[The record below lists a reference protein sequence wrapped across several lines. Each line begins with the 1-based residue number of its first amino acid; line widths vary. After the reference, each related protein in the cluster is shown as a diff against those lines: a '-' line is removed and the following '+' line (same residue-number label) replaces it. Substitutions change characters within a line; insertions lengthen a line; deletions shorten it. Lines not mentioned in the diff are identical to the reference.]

1 MTTTETAPATTTPV
15 AADPE
20 EVAARVVGILN
31 DGAICLLA
39 SIGHELGLF
48 ETLAELPPATST
60 QVADAAGL
68 DERYVREWL
77 GGMVTACFVQYVPDD
92 GTYYLCP
99 DHAPFVTGNGPD
111 NLART
116 MRFISLMGMVQPKVV
131 EAFRRGGGL
140 SYDDYPG
147 FHHLQAADSA
157 AVNDASLLDT
167 IIPLTGVT
175 DRLERGIAVA
185 DIGCG
190 EGHAINLLARR
201 FPRSTF
207 VGYDFSAEAVATARE
222 EAGAWG
228 LGNARFEVL
237 DVAQLAEESAYDLI
251 TTFDAIHDQAHPA
264 RVLANIR
271 RALRPDGRYLM
282 VDIKASSNLEDN
294 LELPWASFLYAAST
308 VHCMSVSLGQG
319 GDGLGTVWGVQTAE
333 RMVRE
338 AGFSD
343 VVVHDL
349 DGDPFNAYFV
359 ARP

>member
-1 MTTTETAPATTTPV
+1 MTTLDTAPTEALE

-20 EVAARVVGILN
+20 EVGGRVVGILN
-31 DGAICLLA
+31 DGAICMLA
-39 SIGHELGLF
+39 SLGHELGLF
-48 ETLAELPPATST
+48 ETLAALPPATSA

-77 GGMVTACFVQYVPDD
+77 GGMVTAGFVRYVPVDRS
-92 GTYYLCP
+92 YHLCP
-99 DHAPFVTGNGPD
+99 DHAPFLTGDGPD

-116 MRFISLMGMVQPKVV
+116 MRFASLMGLVQPKVV

-167 IIPLTGVT
+167 IVPLAGVT
-175 DRLERGIAVA
+175 DRLEQGIAVA

-190 EGHAINLLARR
+190 EGHAVNLLARAY
-201 FPRSTF
+201 PQSTF
-207 VGYDFSAEAVATARE
+207 VGLDFSETAVATARE
-222 EAGAWG
+222 EARAWG
-228 LGNARFEVL
+228 LTNARFEVL
-237 DVAQLAEESAYDLI
+237 DVAQLADEAAYDLV

-264 RVLANIR
+264 TVLANIR
-271 RALRPDGRYLM
+271 RSLRPDGRYLM

-294 LELPWASFLYAAST
+294 LDLPWASFLYAVST

-319 GDGLGTVWGVQTAE
+319 GDGLGTVWGIQTAE
-333 RMVRE
+333 RMIRE

-349 DGDPFNAYFV
+349 EADPFNAYFV
-359 ARP
+359 AKP